1 MKYNFCFHFKND
13 QYSAD
18 FIVFKKKK
26 KNIKITSVLP
36 WERNPC

>member
-13 QYSAD
+13 QFSAD
-18 FIVFKKKK
+18 FIVLKKK

-36 WERNPC
+36 WERKPC

>member
-26 KNIKITSVLP
+26 KKTLK
-36 WERNPC
+36 